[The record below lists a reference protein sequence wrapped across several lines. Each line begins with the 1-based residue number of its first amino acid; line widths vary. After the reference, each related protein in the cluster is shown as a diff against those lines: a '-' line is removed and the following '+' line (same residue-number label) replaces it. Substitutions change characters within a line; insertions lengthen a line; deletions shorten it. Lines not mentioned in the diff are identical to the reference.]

1 MIKSKLNPFYHQMGA
16 ENIEAFQP
24 ASLQDTHTSPPQ
36 GFLGLSC
43 HTKFPTNY
51 NLLFA
56 TVQGGKGMA
65 LLKLISLSFAV

>member
-1 MIKSKLNPFYHQMGA
+1 MGA
-16 ENIEAFQP
+16 ENIQRP
-24 ASLQDTHTSPPQ
+24 SSQHHCKIHTHTSPPQ